1 MSLKWTLIYILLGEK
16 QIVRAPR
23 LYRNNIQHNTELF
36 QLADANEAL
45 IALKRDAIK
54 GAGVLVI

>member
-1 MSLKWTLIYILLGEK
+1 LLGEK
-16 QIVRAPR
+16 RIVRAPR